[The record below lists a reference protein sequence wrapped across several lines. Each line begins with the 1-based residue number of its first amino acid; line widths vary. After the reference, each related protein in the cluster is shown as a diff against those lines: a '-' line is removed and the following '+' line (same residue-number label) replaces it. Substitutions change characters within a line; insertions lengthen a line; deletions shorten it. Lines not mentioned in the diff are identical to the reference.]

1 MGILKNIEH
10 VGRCSRFHLLFC
22 VLQRLT
28 LEEKMQKW
36 NNVKLTARIMGNPMA
51 TFAACGLAYATADCA
66 TQRYLGRED
75 PLSGVMGGVAV
86 GVVLGLKQHSVPQ
99 ALGYAALFAGGFT
112 CLHARGMRFQVL
124 CMIYLCCS
132 LYCKA
137 AKKQPWNSQSST
149 DLLLI
154 VLLEP
159 IGS

>member
-99 ALGYAALFAGGFT
+99 ALGYAALFAGATIVVNFFTKVADPLFTGF
-112 CLHARGMRFQVL
+112 
-124 CMIYLCCS
+124 S
-132 LYCKA
+132 
-137 AKKQPWNSQSST
+137 KQHQEQRSN
-149 DLLLI
+149 
-154 VLLEP
+154 
-159 IGS
+159 